1 MVPPVWVQ
9 IILGGL
15 TLAREVVKYL
25 KEKEENDKRAVADQ
39 LEALKQGFRTARKD
53 KDSHDLEK
61 AFADLKLPAKSSD
74 SK

>member
-9 IILGGL
+9 IVLGAL

-25 KEKEENDKRAVADQ
+25 KDKEENDKRAVADKIT
-39 LEALKQGFRTARKD
+39 ALKHGFKTAR
-53 KDSHDLEK
+53 LEK
-61 AFADLKLPAKSSD
+61 NTDELEKSFADLKLPHKPSD